1 VSSMCGGRLII
12 VCVRSYLNTCKG
24 YLLLLRIGIG
34 RGGEVLLYRSN
45 KGWAVG
51 RSVLNKKRLVVGKQV
66 SELRYSVGIRTL
78 Y

>member
-1 VSSMCGGRLII
+1 
-12 VCVRSYLNTCKG
+12 
-24 YLLLLRIGIG
+24 
-34 RGGEVLLYRSN
+34 LLYRSN